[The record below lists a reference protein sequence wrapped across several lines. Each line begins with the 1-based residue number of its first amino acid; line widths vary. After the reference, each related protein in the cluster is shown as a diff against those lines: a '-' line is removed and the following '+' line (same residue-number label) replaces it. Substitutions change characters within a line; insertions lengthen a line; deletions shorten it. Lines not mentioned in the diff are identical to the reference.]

1 MQAKTLKKLIALA
14 LLGGAAAAAGAQGL
28 RLPGQPSE
36 PVLGGSGA
44 AAPVAAPPPAPV
56 SPRVQAPAP
65 ATAAPRSQS
74 APAARPA
81 PAQRPAAAAPA
92 AGRRAAAAGA
102 AAVAGAGAAAAPAPA
117 STSPQ
122 LGDAIV
128 AVVNNDVI
136 TRREL
141 DDRVQAARRGLAAQ
155 GIPAPDTALLE
166 RQILERMI
174 TDKAQLH
181 AADRAGIRVS
191 DDQIDMAISR
201 IAEQNNISLD
211 QLRQQVETDGISWN
225 AYRNEL
231 RDQIRMTRLREQE
244 VDRNII
250 ISEAEIDAFLADQA
264 AQQNRPGSSPAATSG
279 AMHLAQILVRVPEG
293 SSPEQITALRNKAEN
308 LLRRARSGEDFAQLA
323 AGGSDGEEALQGG
336 DMGIRPMV
344 GWPDLF
350 LQAVGN
356 LQAGQVSD
364 IVQSGNGFHILKVV
378 AREGGQQA
386 AARAGGGLDFGQK
399 QVTQHHV
406 RHILVK
412 TSAVVTDEDARSRL
426 NQIADR
432 IRHGQ
437 ASFADMARQYSD
449 DTSAPQGGELGWL
462 SPGETVPAFE
472 RAMAVL
478 QPGQM
483 SEPVK
488 SEFGWHLILV
498 EDRRV
503 QDVTEQARRMQARQI
518 LFQRKLEPAW
528 EEWVGIVRGRAY
540 VDNRLGQERL

>member
-1 MQAKTLKKLIALA
+1 
-14 LLGGAAAAAGAQGL
+14 
-28 RLPGQPSE
+28 
-36 PVLGGSGA
+36 
-44 AAPVAAPPPAPV
+44 
-56 SPRVQAPAP
+56 
-65 ATAAPRSQS
+65 
-74 APAARPA
+74 
-81 PAQRPAAAAPA
+81 
-92 AGRRAAAAGA
+92 
-102 AAVAGAGAAAAPAPA
+102 
-117 STSPQ
+117 
-122 LGDAIV
+122 
-128 AVVNNDVI
+128 VVNNDVI

-141 DDRVQAARRGLAAQ
+141 DDRVKAAREGLAAQ
-155 GIPAPDTALLE
+155 GIPAPDNALLE

-201 IAEQNNISLD
+201 IAEQNNISLA

-264 AQQNRPGSSPAATSG
+264 AQQNKPGASPAASSG
-279 AMHLAQILVRVPEG
+279 ALQLAQILVRVPEG
-293 SSPEQITALRNKAEN
+293 STPEQITALRNKAEN

-356 LQAGQVSD
+356 LQTGQVSD

-386 AARAGGGLDFGQK
+386 AARAGGGLDFSQK

-406 RHILVK
+406 RHILIK
-412 TSAVVTDEDARSRL
+412 TSAVVTDEEARSRL

-437 ASFADMARQYSD
+437 ATFADMARQYSD
-449 DTSAPQGGELGWL
+449 DTSAPQGGELGWI

-472 RAMAVL
+472 RAMTTL

-483 SEPVK
+483 GEPVK

-498 EDRRV
+498 EERRV

-528 EEWVGIVRGRAY
+528 EEWVGVVRGRAY
-540 VDNRLGQERL
+540 VDNRLGQERF

>member
-1 MQAKTLKKLIALA
+1 MQATTFKKLIALA

-36 PVLGGSGA
+36 PALGGTGGRAAPA
-44 AAPVAAPPPAPV
+44 AAPAPAPA
-56 SPRVQAPAP
+56 SPRAQAQAP

-81 PAQRPAAAAPA
+81 PTQRPASAPSA
-92 AGRRAAAAGA
+92 AGRGTAAATGAAAAA
-102 AAVAGAGAAAAPAPA
+102 TAAPAPA

-141 DDRVQAARRGLAAQ
+141 DDRVKAAREGLAAQ
-155 GIPAPDTALLE
+155 GIPAPDNALLE

-191 DDQIDMAISR
+191 DEQIDMAISR
-201 IAEQNNISLD
+201 IAEQNNISLAE
-211 QLRQQVETDGISWN
+211 LRQQVETDGISWN

-264 AQQNRPGSSPAATSG
+264 AQQNKPGGAPAAANG

-412 TSAVVTDEDARSRL
+412 TSAVVTDEEARARL
-426 NQIADR
+426 SQIADR

-437 ASFADMARQYSD
+437 ANFADMARQYSD
-449 DTSAPQGGELGWL
+449 DASAPQGGELGWI

-472 RAMAVL
+472 RAMEAL

-503 QDVTEQARRMQARQI
+503 QDVTEQARRLQARQI

-540 VDNRLGQERL
+540 VDNRLGQERF

>member
-1 MQAKTLKKLIALA
+1 M
-14 LLGGAAAAAGAQGL
+14 
-28 RLPGQPSE
+28 
-36 PVLGGSGA
+36 
-44 AAPVAAPPPAPV
+44 
-56 SPRVQAPAP
+56 
-65 ATAAPRSQS
+65 
-74 APAARPA
+74 
-81 PAQRPAAAAPA
+81 
-92 AGRRAAAAGA
+92 
-102 AAVAGAGAAAAPAPA
+102 
-117 STSPQ
+117 
-122 LGDAIV
+122 
-128 AVVNNDVI
+128 VNNDVI

-141 DDRVQAARRGLAAQ
+141 DERVQVARTGLAAQ
-155 GIPAPDTALLE
+155 GIPAPDNALLE

-181 AADRAGIRVS
+181 AADKAGIRVT
-191 DDQIDMAISR
+191 DEQVDMAISR
-201 IAEQNNISLD
+201 IAEQNAISVQD
-211 QLRQQVETDGISWN
+211 LRKQVETDGISWN

-264 AQQNRPGSSPAATSG
+264 AQQNKPGGAPAASSG

-293 SSPEQITALRNKAEN
+293 STPEQITALRNKAEN

-350 LQAVGN
+350 LQAVGT
-356 LQAGQVSD
+356 LQPGQVSD

-378 AREGGQQA
+378 AREGGAQA
-386 AARAGGGLDFGQK
+386 AARAGGGIDFGQK
-399 QVTQHHV
+399 QVTQSHV
-406 RHILVK
+406 RHILIK
-412 TSAVVTDEDARSRL
+412 TSAVVNDEQARARL
-426 NQIADR
+426 EQIADR
-432 IRHGQ
+432 VRHGQ
-437 ASFADMARQYSD
+437 ATFADMARQYSD
-449 DTSAPQGGELGWL
+449 DTSAPQGGELGWI

-472 RAMAVL
+472 RAMTAL

-483 SEPVK
+483 SQPVK